1 MAQSKQSSTRTKK
14 STSWRKRLID
24 IFPFS
29 QAQEDFFR
37 YYEKGYNLVLSGAR
51 TFELV
56 NVDWKFP
63 YHIVHLNRQS
73 GALIIPARTYH
84 RSISGEGGS
93 IVINQ
98 AIRDDE
104 FDPEKEFVPVSS
116 GQNTELYNILAHEKP
131 VIHNIGE

>member
-1 MAQSKQSSTRTKK
+1 MHLIWWYIVDQQFLPQMILWEQNNSISTIIKLT
-14 STSWRKRLID
+14 TI
-24 IFPFS
+24 
-29 QAQEDFFR
+29 
-37 YYEKGYNLVLSGAR
+37 GVLSGTR

-63 YHIVHLNRQS
+63 YHIVHLNRQI

-84 RSISGEGGS
+84 RSISGEDGS

-104 FDPEKEFVPVSS
+104 FDP
-116 GQNTELYNILAHEKP
+116 
-131 VIHNIGE
+131 